1 MIITTATRTITRASR
16 IYFSNET
23 SVKTNTPYKR
33 DITNNIDKISAASGM
48 IIQDID
54 KMKLGQDT
62 PSSFLL
68 YETDKIDQL
77 SKQSNIT
84 LPTQNFHDPPQL

>member
-1 MIITTATRTITRASR
+1 
-16 IYFSNET
+16 
-23 SVKTNTPYKR
+23 
-33 DITNNIDKISAASGM
+33 M